1 MKEIK
6 MKDEEQVMFDTLYTK
21 YRKLAISK
29 KEMSQETGQSI
40 STLDRLRKS
49 GLGCSY
55 IKQGNGDIFYPLSE
69 LAKYY
74 NQSVIKTL

>member
-1 MKEIK
+1 MSN
-6 MKDEEQVMFDTLYTK
+6 EQKVLFETLYAK
-21 YRKLAISK
+21 YKKVALSK
-29 KEMSQETGQSI
+29 KEMSLETGVSI

-55 IKQGNGDIFYPLSE
+55 IKKGGGDIFYPLTE

-74 NQSVIKTL
+74 TQVVQTY

>member
-1 MKEIK
+1 MA
-6 MKDEEQVMFDTLYTK
+6 DEEKIIFETLYAK
-21 YRKLAISK
+21 YKKIALSK
-29 KEMSQETGQSI
+29 KEMAQESGLSV

-55 IKQGNGDIFYPLSE
+55 IQQGQGDVSYPLLE

-74 NQSVIKTL
+74 TNTIKTY

>member
-1 MKEIK
+1 MSSDQKVLFE
-6 MKDEEQVMFDTLYTK
+6 TLYAK
-21 YRKLAISK
+21 YRKVALSK
-29 KEMSQETGQSI
+29 KEMSQESGLSI

-55 IKQGNGDIFYPLSE
+55 IKKGSGDIFYPLTE

-74 NQSVIKTL
+74 TQVIQTY

>member
-1 MKEIK
+1 MST
-6 MKDEEQVMFDTLYTK
+6 DEKIVFETLYAK
-21 YRKLAISK
+21 YGKIAISK
-29 KEMSQETGQSI
+29 KEMSLETGQSI

-55 IKQGNGDIFYPLSE
+55 IKKAQGDIAYPLLE

-74 NQSVIKTL
+74 TQTIKTL